1 MVDKSMTGTFQINL
15 PKDLLSEARRQSKP
29 KNEQLKVEGW
39 RSSWLSKVSEMLV
52 GKD

>member
-1 MVDKSMTGTFQINL
+1 MVDKSMTGSFQISL

-39 RSSWLSKVSEMLV
+39 RTSWFSRVSEILI

>member
-1 MVDKSMTGTFQINL
+1 MVDKSMTGTFQVNL
-15 PKDLLSEARRQSKP
+15 PKDLLSEARRQTKP

-39 RSSWLSKVSEMLV
+39 RSAWLSKGSEMLV

>member
-15 PKDLLSEARRQSKP
+15 PKDLLSEARRQLKP